1 MVIYFVSALLVATVV
16 YKLGAYVTIVS
27 LMITATKVVVAL
39 AVLVASVL
47 LWKWYKGNRPGIKLM
62 GHS

>member
-16 YKLGAYVTIVS
+16 YKLGAYVTIVG
-27 LMITATKVVVAL
+27 LMVTATKVVVAF

-47 LWKWYKGNRPGIKLM
+47 LWKWYKGSKSSVRLM
-62 GHS
+62 GRS